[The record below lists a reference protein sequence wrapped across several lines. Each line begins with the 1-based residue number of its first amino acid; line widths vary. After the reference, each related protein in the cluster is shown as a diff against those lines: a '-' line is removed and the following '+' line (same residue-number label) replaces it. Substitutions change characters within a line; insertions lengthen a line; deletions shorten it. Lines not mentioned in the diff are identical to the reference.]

1 MYGDSYGQEN
11 EEAYRSL
18 STQYDELGKKMQILC
33 IIIIATIVMAVLAFF
48 GGIIAAATDYL
59 SGSNSI
65 GVFAIV
71 VGIISFGIAIA
82 YGITIIGM
90 GTYDEELKTAGILYI
105 CSSVCSNIND
115 LFFDETWIGFIL
127 KLTAAILSVIYIL
140 KFATSMENLSFNA
153 DSGVSDT
160 WAKFRKAYIIVIVG
174 TIVCVFCMIIPIIN
188 ILAALAAI
196 VFLIATIVIYIWQI
210 VLMFKTA
217 AVMKGYN
224 SGNSKMSKF
233 FE

>member
-1 MYGDSYGQEN
+1 MYGDNIGQEN
-11 EEAYRSL
+11 EEVYRSL
-18 STQYDELGKKMQILC
+18 SEKYDDLGKKMQTLC
-33 IIIIATIVMAVLAFF
+33 IIIIATIVMSVLAFL
-48 GGIIAAATDYL
+48 GGIIAAATDYY

-65 GVFAIV
+65 GVLAIV
-71 VGIISFGIAIA
+71 VGIISIGIAVA

-105 CSSVCSNIND
+105 CSSVCTNIND
-115 LFFDETWIGFIL
+115 MFFDDTWIGFIL
-127 KLTAAILSVIYIL
+127 KLTSAILSVIYIL

-153 DSGVSDT
+153 DSGVSDS
-160 WAKFRKAYIIVIVG
+160 WAKFKKAYVIVIVG
-174 TIVCVFCMIIPIIN
+174 TIISIFCMIIPLLG

-196 VFLIATIVIYIWQI
+196 VFVIAMIVIYIWQI

-217 AVMKGYN
+217 GVMNGYN
-224 SGNSKMSKF
+224 KGSNFNKF